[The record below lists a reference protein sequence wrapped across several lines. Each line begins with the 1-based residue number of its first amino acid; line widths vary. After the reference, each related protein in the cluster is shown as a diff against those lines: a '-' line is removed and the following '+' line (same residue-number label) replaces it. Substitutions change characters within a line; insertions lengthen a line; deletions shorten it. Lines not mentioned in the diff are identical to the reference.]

1 MERRKRSADREPG
14 GAHRQAHVPEDTA
27 RDTVE
32 DAAVRLSD
40 YRIEDYVAFLAVA
53 ALAGGVFLQVFTRY
67 VLNDSIAWTE
77 EIARYLLISVTFVGG
92 GLAIRRNSQIS
103 VGYFYRFLPHRSA
116 RVLSTFID
124 LGNIAFWGIAGWLTY
139 RLMVLTP
146 QRMVSIGLPMSVLY
160 GVVLFGFAF
169 MVFRAVQVAW
179 RHWRQGY
186 SDLTENAIQVTK
198 T

>member
-1 MERRKRSADREPG
+1 MSMPADDGRHRAGTPDAPDAGDREAPG
-14 GAHRQAHVPEDTA
+14 GYRLGP
-27 RDTVE
+27 VE
-32 DAAVRLSD
+32 GAVLALFW
-40 YRIEDYVAFLAVA
+40 VLAVV
-53 ALAGGVFLQVFTRY
+53 VFLQFFTRY